1 MYFSKKASG
10 CYGLNRL
17 LFAVLFLLF
26 VIIRLR
32 WHSAWANTERR
43 QINDRRETI
52 TASIFSLCLLF
63 SHIGWLTA
71 ALPETLEAQ
80 SKYCNHCPRIW
91 AGVDGSG
98 VRLLHRVHTVLGGFF
113 AQARAASEPHIGRER
128 SLFHRAPPDV
138 HLWVLLSHWC
148 RIAQL
153 QRLGAIPSPAEL
165 HGAGG
170 AEAKGRRANAG

>member
-1 MYFSKKASG
+1 ME
-10 CYGLNRL
+10 LNRL

-71 ALPETLEAQ
+71 ALPETLELNQNTATIVQ
-80 SKYCNHCPRIW
+80 GFGLVLMAI
-91 AGVDGSG
+91 G
-98 VRLLHRVHTVLGGFF
+98 VRLLHRVHTVLGENFSPKLEL
-113 AQARAASEPHIGRER
+113 RANHTFYELSQQYKCLQHWIQIMRWLGDERR
-128 SLFHRAPPDV
+128 SL
-138 HLWVLLSHWC
+138 
-148 RIAQL
+148 
-153 QRLGAIPSPAEL
+153 GAAL
-165 HGAGG
+165 
-170 AEAKGRRANAG
+170 